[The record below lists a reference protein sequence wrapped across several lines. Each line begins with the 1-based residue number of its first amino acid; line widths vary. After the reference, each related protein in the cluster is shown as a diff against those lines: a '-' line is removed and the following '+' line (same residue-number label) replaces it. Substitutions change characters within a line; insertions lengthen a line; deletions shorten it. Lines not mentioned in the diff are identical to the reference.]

1 MKQLSLA
8 SMRNYLDAVRR
19 IIEAMPTDQFE
30 HASHIAS
37 KDRVLTKQMKRMRDS
52 LNNKSFTK
60 IGSAFQRSGDTQRSL
75 QALNET
81 MAYCVSCHATYRPWI
96 QIISAIKFMYKRN
109 QFILKVQIRSQ
120 ISSDFSRTIV
130 NR

>member
-8 SMRNYLDAVRR
+8 IMRNYLDAVRR

-37 KDRVLTKQMKRMRDS
+37 NDLVLTKQMKRMRDS

-81 MAYCVSCHATYRPWI
+81 MAY
-96 QIISAIKFMYKRN
+96 
-109 QFILKVQIRSQ
+109 
-120 ISSDFSRTIV
+120 
-130 NR
+130 